1 MTRIAFPL
9 VFECEDLG
17 VSVLGFERGGME
29 SAARGHRQW

>member
-17 VSVLGFERGGME
+17 VLVVGFERRGME
-29 SAARGHRQW
+29 SAAQGHRKW